1 MFDWTEES
9 RFPIAWPNA
18 TWASKHG
25 SKKVSVIGIK
35 VWRDRLLLTL
45 PRWSFL
51 LESQQQKFSPNIFRW
66 YGNHHPLNL
75 ATVKVPKNGSP
86 SRPELEAFPSWEMQ
100 TLGDCSAIQFVQSM
114 QVSCRWGRWGI
125 QRKALRWTRRPRW
138 SGFLTMAENSG
149 LARATPVLL
158 SIDEKSGN
166 NSQKETLQ
174 KSNGDFNGT
183 SKYMENY

>member
-1 MFDWTEES
+1 MVRQPSPAQPSHGEGAKEWKYPP
-9 RFPIAWPNA
+9 FPTRAGGVSKLGNA
-18 TWASKHG
+18 NTG
-25 SKKVSVIGIK
+25 
-35 VWRDRLLLTL
+35 RLLCHPVCPEHAGEL
-45 PRWSFL
+45 P
-51 LESQQQKFSPNIFRW
+51 
-66 YGNHHPLNL
+66 
-75 ATVKVPKNGSP
+75 AT
-86 SRPELEAFPSWEMQ
+86 
-100 TLGDCSAIQFVQSM
+100 
-114 QVSCRWGRWGI
+114 GI